1 MISAPASTGIYTHGI
16 FILGA
21 GFSRA
26 AGLPLGCE
34 LWKEVLRR
42 ALSMEG
48 KGHAFAIFREDLD
61 EYLAF
66 KNSVIGRNSR
76 MSR

>member
-48 KGHAFAIFREDLD
+48 KGHAFAMFTPRSLV
-61 EYLAF
+61 YAAYTPRP
-66 KNSVIGRNSR
+66 VID
-76 MSR
+76 MQCLF